1 MELLQLQYFER
12 VARYE
17 NMTKAAKELCV
28 AQSAVS
34 QSIARLE
41 EDLGVRLFLRE
52 GKRLKLSPCGVLL
65 CSRFPSVLGTLDTLR
80 LELSELADT
89 PVRQLR
95 LNILSASMLVP
106 GLLRAF
112 REAYPHI
119 RFRLTQDPKETDYD
133 LRITSGPADTPGR
146 GTALLSEEIL
156 LAVPQSFAQAE
167 KSTVSLF
174 DLRGGDFISLSR
186 GTAFRAITDA
196 YCASAGFAPNV
207 SFESDNPAM
216 VRDLVGAGVG
226 VTFWPSI
233 SWGPLGGRA
242 KALHVVEADFRRVIT
257 IAPPQ
262 EKSLSKTARLFV
274 SFTADFFQS
283 L

>member
-65 CSRFPSVLGTLDTLR
+65 CSRLPSVLGTLDTLR

-156 LAVPQSFAQAE
+156 LAVPQS
-167 KSTVSLF
+167 
-174 DLRGGDFISLSR
+174 LR
-186 GTAFRAITDA
+186 
-196 YCASAGFAPNV
+196 
-207 SFESDNPAM
+207 
-216 VRDLVGAGVG
+216 
-226 VTFWPSI
+226 
-233 SWGPLGGRA
+233 
-242 KALHVVEADFRRVIT
+242 RR
-257 IAPPQ
+257 
-262 EKSLSKTARLFV
+262 R
-274 SFTADFFQS
+274 
-283 L
+283 